1 MRGFARV
8 LLAMVDYVP
17 AVLIALALDAV
28 LLAVEVLV
36 LVAKMVLE
44 TNVVGVMGI
53 VEMTGVI
60 ARETLVR
67 VVCGLSA

>member
-1 MRGFARV
+1 
-8 LLAMVDYVP
+8 MVDYVP

-67 VVCGLSA
+67 VVCGLSV

>member
-1 MRGFARV
+1 
-8 LLAMVDYVP
+8 MVDYVP